1 MSITLIKGRPGA
13 GKSYECVVHHIIPAL
28 KDGRKVVTNIPL
40 NIDHFVRIFG
50 HSVKDLLV
58 VEKFSF
64 DNSSGSRAELLSRYN
79 DIRKSQIDNGN
90 DDPLPEIILDQ
101 ICMDSPNLA
110 EPIDYVSY
118 FDWRNSENQGVLF
131 VIDECHF
138 HFPLSGRGKSF
149 NELAERQIK
158 FFSGHRHYG
167 FDFIF
172 LTQSDRK
179 INRLLR
185 EDIEICIEVRK
196 NRVMGDKSYRRYV
209 FYYGEGKKAGLIEQ
223 DSRTYEDKWFPFYKS
238 HTKTDG
244 DVKEAKIKDMKKWHQ
259 HWFIR
264 IPLVLIVVGVFFA
277 VKNISHVF
285 GDKPNSEPVA
295 ALQQSESK
303 PDKSPRSVPVKSSF
317 KGLPFGD
324 FDIFIE
330 GYSDSSYTDKNGIY
344 HIQKQV
350 YFSASNSSKF
360 QLSLKLDDFYLAGY
374 QVSVYGPCMVRLT
387 YESTTKLIYCRGKE
401 PDKDSNSINTVQDIV
416 SL

>member
-13 GKSYECVVHHIIPAL
+13 GKSYECVVHHILPAL

-40 NIDHFVRIFG
+40 NVEHFVRIFG

-64 DNSSGSRAELLSRYN
+64 DNSSGSRGELLTRYN
-79 DIRKSQIDNGN
+79 DIRNSQIDNGD
-90 DDPLPEIILDQ
+90 DDPLPEVMLDQ

-118 FDWRNSENQGVLF
+118 LDWRNSDNQGVLF

-196 NRVMGDKSYRRYV
+196 NRAMGDKSYRRYV
-209 FYYGEGKKAGLIEQ
+209 FYYGDGKKGGLIEQ

-238 HTKTDG
+238 HTKSDG
-244 DVKEAKIKDMKKWHQ
+244 EVKEAKIKDMKKWHQ
-259 HWFIR
+259 HWGIR
-264 IPLVLIVVGVFFA
+264 IPLLMMLFGGVWAF
-277 VKNISHVF
+277 KNISHAFSPEPAPAKSVQHDSNE
-285 GDKPNSEPVA
+285 DKQPRVKIPP
-295 ALQQSESK
+295 QQ
-303 PDKSPRSVPVKSSF
+303 VTF
-317 KGLPFGD
+317 KGVPFGG
-324 FDIFIE
+324 FEIFIE
-330 GYSDSSYTDKNGIY
+330 GYSDSSYVDKNGVY
-344 HIQKQV
+344 HLQKQV
-350 YFSASNSSKF
+350 YFSATNEAKYK
-360 QLSLKLDDFYLAGY
+360 LDLKLDDFYLAGY
-374 QVSVYGPCMVRLT
+374 QVSVYGPCMVRLS
-387 YESTTKLIYCRGKE
+387 YEDASKLVYCRGKQPE
-401 PDKDSNSINTVQDIV
+401 KRSSEKSALDSIV
-416 SL
+416 AS